1 MGRIQT
7 QITINMLSVIASALA
22 FYTASAQTSS
32 TTKPPGSVYI
42 PQIVLPGLGAPT
54 MVLECNTPYDI
65 PPPGT
70 TCAGT
75 LKEFTNPVNEFKV
88 QCSATG
94 GCAETQF
101 QFNYDEKYYGE
112 RIHSMIFSEAYAGY
126 RSTVTVDN
134 RSPYGIYIDNLACK
148 GVGAC
153 QDMHIKLID
162 ATMNDLH
169 CEHQVGA
176 CIGCTIELCN
186 RRVSASGVEEIICG
200 PKNTCQRA

>member
-1 MGRIQT
+1 MGHQYKPRNKMIS
-7 QITINMLSVIASALA
+7 LVASALA
-22 FYTASAQTSS
+22 FHTASAQTSS
-32 TTKPPGSVYI
+32 TAPPAGSVHI
-42 PQIVLPGLGAPT
+42 PSIVLPGLGAPS

-88 QCSATG
+88 LCAATG
-94 GCAETQF
+94 GCAETKF
-101 QFNYDEKYYGE
+101 QFNFDERYYGE

-126 RSTVTVDN
+126 RSEVVVDN
-134 RSPYGIYIDNLACK
+134 KSPYGIYIDNLACK
-148 GVGAC
+148 GQGAC
-153 QDMHIKLID
+153 QDMSIKLID

-186 RRVSASGVEEIICG
+186 RVNGQIVCG
-200 PKNTCQRA
+200 PKNTCQRARESLI